1 MRIFEPGQFVAP
13 HGVSSARRYHPLC
26 SDPGSGKRY
35 NGLQASNTNVAPARC
50 QVCAVRHRSVCG
62 ALSEAELNSLN
73 GISRQKTFRAGDPIL
88 DADQEV
94 DHFANIVHG
103 AVKLTKILGDGR
115 QQIVGLQ
122 FAPDFLGRAYRDRSP
137 YFAEAATDLELCIF
151 PKTGFERL
159 LKEIPDLEMRLFQD
173 TLNELDAARDWMLLL
188 GRKTAAE
195 KVASFLEM
203 IARRVP
209 MIGCSHSQGSEAIT
223 FQLPLS
229 RAEIA
234 DYLGLTI
241 ETVSR
246 QIGKLKSA
254 GIIRLHASR
263 EVSVLD
269 LERLREIASIDE

>member
-1 MRIFEPGQFVAP
+1 MQAISTNSAP
-13 HGVSSARRYHPLC
+13 
-26 SDPGSGKRY
+26 D
-35 NGLQASNTNVAPARC
+35 RC
-50 QVCAVRHRSVCG
+50 QVCAIRHRAVCG
-62 ALSEAELNSLN
+62 ALSEAELTRLN
-73 GISRQKTFRAGDPIL
+73 AISRQKTYRAGEPIL
-88 DADQEV
+88 DAEQEV
-94 DHFANIVHG
+94 DFFANIVNG

-122 FAPDFLGRAYRDRSP
+122 FAPDFLGRAYRERSP

-151 PKTGFERL
+151 PKNGFERL
-159 LKEIPDLEMRLFQD
+159 LKEIPDLELRLFQD

-188 GRKTAAE
+188 GRKTASE

-209 MIGCSHSQGSEAIT
+209 MIGCSHSHGGETVT

-234 DYLGLTI
+234 DYLGLTT

-246 QIGKLKSA
+246 QVGKLKSA
-254 GIIRLHASR
+254 GIIRLHATR

-269 LERLREIASIDE
+269 LDRLREIASIDE